1 MTEFNKKLCDSKDSP
16 TVSALGWKMLFLYY
30 SRKKKKKKKNPHA
43 AKNLLPVERFFN
55 TLVLTYS
62 IYVN

>member
-30 SRKKKKKKKNPHA
+30 SRKKKKTHA

-55 TLVLTYS
+55 ILVLTYS

>member
-1 MTEFNKKLCDSKDSP
+1 MIARTPL
-16 TVSALGWKMLFLYY
+16 LFLLLAGKCY
-30 SRKKKKKKKNPHA
+30 SCIIPGKRKKKKNPHA

>member
-1 MTEFNKKLCDSKDSP
+1 
-16 TVSALGWKMLFLYY
+16 MLVLFQE
-30 SRKKKKKKKNPHA
+30 KKKKKTHA